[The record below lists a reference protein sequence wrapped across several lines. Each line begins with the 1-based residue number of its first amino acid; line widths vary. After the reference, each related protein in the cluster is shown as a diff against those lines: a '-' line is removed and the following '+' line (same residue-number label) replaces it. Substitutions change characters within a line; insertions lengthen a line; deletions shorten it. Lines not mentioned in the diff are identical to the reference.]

1 METDTP
7 VRETE
12 RILTDE
18 EAAERAAR
26 KEAARE
32 ARRKKKQRKKRI
44 KTALLIVLAVILVIV
59 AAFAGFLLYLQKCG
73 AEYDNITECVQ
84 SQPMDFTQRYTFS
97 SADKTMSVKLD
108 KNDLWWLL
116 YQTGAIEKLEK
127 MDTALA
133 DKNIRLSGMGISTDN
148 NALTANVELTCFGSV
163 RIPLSANC
171 GVSVDDTDITISVN
185 SIKLGNG
192 WGLPMGFVCGRFDIE
207 PSALNVKIS
216 RSIHPFL
223 NDLTQLTVADG
234 CVVITMNATDK
245 LFAEA
250 LANADQVKE
259 LSKFGIESPAIA
271 AVVEAASGTGDTAF
285 RTALDSFAD
294 ANAYADFR
302 TSALALGTVDA
313 ASAYMS
319 NQDYAPYIQRFLPSL
334 TLEGVTSLNS
344 ELYSLSANREQLLET
359 LTTNVNTAYIKGTIG
374 EPKPAEDTSKDGKDS
389 KDKKK
394 TETAAAET
402 AATPAGSFVSYTE
415 GSPALTMESM
425 SGNNWASY
433 SEWITEGDFRV
444 VYLNGFP
451 NVSVQI
457 EKAKEDDA
465 SEKDKKK
472 KAEEEASASETV
484 ASPEKPIGLLVRL
497 KDGSFRLFYHEAAL
511 KEGSKTDVQFTIAH
525 IDLDSAAGEEYMALS
540 FIPSV
545 TYTAPA
551 VTPATEAAPAVTP
564 ATEAATA
571 ETPAEQDGAAT
582 TDQAAA

>member
-44 KTALLIVLAVILVIV
+44 KTVLLIVLAVILVIV

-84 SQPMDFTQRYTFS
+84 SQPMDFTQRYAFS

-302 TSALALGTVDA
+302 TSALALGIKIRCF
-313 ASAYMS
+313 SI
-319 NQDYAPYIQRFLPSL
+319 PFLTFL
-334 TLEGVTSLNS
+334 IV
-344 ELYSLSANREQLLET
+344 NR
-359 LTTNVNTAYIKGTIG
+359 
-374 EPKPAEDTSKDGKDS
+374 
-389 KDKKK
+389 
-394 TETAAAET
+394 
-402 AATPAGSFVSYTE
+402 
-415 GSPALTMESM
+415 
-425 SGNNWASY
+425 
-433 SEWITEGDFRV
+433 
-444 VYLNGFP
+444 
-451 NVSVQI
+451 
-457 EKAKEDDA
+457 
-465 SEKDKKK
+465 
-472 KAEEEASASETV
+472 
-484 ASPEKPIGLLVRL
+484 
-497 KDGSFRLFYHEAAL
+497 
-511 KEGSKTDVQFTIAH
+511 
-525 IDLDSAAGEEYMALS
+525 
-540 FIPSV
+540 
-545 TYTAPA
+545 
-551 VTPATEAAPAVTP
+551 
-564 ATEAATA
+564 
-571 ETPAEQDGAAT
+571 
-582 TDQAAA
+582 

>member
-73 AEYDNITECVQ
+73 TEYDNITECVQ

-133 DKNIRLSGMGISTDN
+133 GKNIRLSGMGISTDN

-192 WGLPMGFVCGRFDIE
+192 WGLPMNFVCNRFDVE

-250 LANADQVKE
+250 LANADQAKE

-302 TSALALGTVDA
+302 TSALALGTADA

-359 LTTNVNTAYIKGTIG
+359 LATNVNTAYIKGTIG
-374 EPKPAEDTSKDGKDS
+374 EPKPAEDTSKDS

-394 TETAAAET
+394 TEAAATET

-472 KAEEEASASETV
+472 KTEEEASASETV

-525 IDLDSAAGEEYMALS
+525 IDLDSAAGEENMALS

-551 VTPATEAAPAVTP
+551 VTPATEAAPAVPP

>member
-73 AEYDNITECVQ
+73 TEYDNITECVQ
-84 SQPMDFTQRYTFS
+84 SQPMDFTQRYAFS
-97 SADKTMSVKLD
+97 SADKTMSVRLD

-163 RIPLSANC
+163 RIPLSADC
-171 GVSVDDTDITISVN
+171 GVSVDDTDITVFVK

-192 WGLPMGFVCGRFDIE
+192 WGLPMNFVCNRFDVE

-223 NDLTQLTVADG
+223 NDLTQFTIADG

-245 LFAEA
+245 MFAEA

-271 AVVEAASGTGDTAF
+271 AVVEAASGTGDAAF
-285 RTALDSFAD
+285 RTVLDSFAD
-294 ANAYADFR
+294 ANAYANFR

-359 LTTNVNTAYIKGTIG
+359 LATNVNTAYVKGTIG
-374 EPKPAEDTSKDGKDS
+374 EPKPAEETAKDS

-394 TETAAAET
+394 TEDTAAE
-402 AATPAGSFVSYTE
+402 AAAAPAGSFVSYTE

-425 SGNNWASY
+425 SANNWASY

-465 SEKDKKK
+465 SDKDKKK
-472 KAEEEASASETV
+472 KTEEEASAPETV

-497 KDGSFRLFYHEAAL
+497 KVGSFLLFYHEASL
-511 KEGSKTDVQFTIAH
+511 KEGSKTDVQFTVAH
-525 IDLDSAAGEEYMALS
+525 IDLNSATGEEYMALS

-545 TYTAPA
+545 AY
-551 VTPATEAAPAVTP
+551 AAPAEAPVVEAP
-564 ATEAATA
+564 AGQDDASVSDQTAA
-571 ETPAEQDGAAT
+571 
-582 TDQAAA
+582 

>member
-84 SQPMDFTQRYTFS
+84 SQPMDFTQRYAFS
-97 SADKTMSVKLD
+97 SADKTMSVRLD

-133 DKNIRLSGMGISTDN
+133 GKNIRLSGMGISTDN

-192 WGLPMGFVCGRFDIE
+192 WGLPLGFVCGRFDIE

-313 ASAYMS
+313 DSAYMS

-359 LTTNVNTAYIKGTIG
+359 LATNVNTAYIKGTIG
-374 EPKPAEDTSKDGKDS
+374 EPKPAEETAKDNKDSKDS

-394 TETAAAET
+394 TEAAATET

-472 KAEEEASASETV
+472 KTEEEASASETV

-551 VTPATEAAPAVTP
+551 VTPATEAA
-564 ATEAATA
+564 TA

>member
-73 AEYDNITECVQ
+73 TEYDNITECVQ

-133 DKNIRLSGMGISTDN
+133 GKNIRLSGMGISTDN

-359 LTTNVNTAYIKGTIG
+359 LATNVNTAYIKGTIG
-374 EPKPAEDTSKDGKDS
+374 EPKPAEETAKDS

-394 TETAAAET
+394 TEAAAAET

-472 KAEEEASASETV
+472 KTEEEASASETV

-525 IDLDSAAGEEYMALS
+525 IDLDSAAGEENMALS

-545 TYTAPA
+545 TYT
-551 VTPATEAAPAVTP
+551 APAVTP

>member
-73 AEYDNITECVQ
+73 TEYDNITECVQ
-84 SQPMDFTQRYTFS
+84 SQPMDFTQRYAFS

-133 DKNIRLSGMGISTDN
+133 GKNIRLSGMGISTDN

-192 WGLPMGFVCGRFDIE
+192 WGLPMNFVCNRFDVE

-250 LANADQVKE
+250 LANADQAKE

-271 AVVEAASGTGDTAF
+271 AVTEAASGAGDTAF

-302 TSALALGTVDA
+302 TSALALGTADA

-359 LTTNVNTAYIKGTIG
+359 LATNVNTAYIKGTIG
-374 EPKPAEDTSKDGKDS
+374 EPKPAEETAKDS

-394 TETAAAET
+394 TEDTAAE
-402 AATPAGSFVSYTE
+402 AAAAPAGSFVSYTE

-451 NVSVQI
+451 NVSVQV
-457 EKAKEDDA
+457 EKAKEEDA
-465 SEKDKKK
+465 SNKDKKDKK
-472 KAEEEASASETV
+472 KAEEEASASDTV

-551 VTPATEAAPAVTP
+551 VTPATEAA
-564 ATEAATA
+564 TA

>member
-84 SQPMDFTQRYTFS
+84 SQPMDFTQRYAFS
-97 SADKTMSVKLD
+97 SADKTMSVRLD

-133 DKNIRLSGMGISTDN
+133 GKNIRLSGMGISTDN

-294 ANAYADFR
+294 ASAYADFR
-302 TSALALGTVDA
+302 TSALALGTADA

-344 ELYSLSANREQLLET
+344 ELYSLSANREQLLEA
-359 LTTNVNTAYIKGTIG
+359 LATNVNTAYIKGTIG
-374 EPKPAEDTSKDGKDS
+374 EPKPAEETAKDS

-394 TETAAAET
+394 TEAAATET

-472 KAEEEASASETV
+472 KTEEEASASETV

-511 KEGSKTDVQFTIAH
+511 KEGSKTDVQFTMAH

-551 VTPATEAAPAVTP
+551 VTPATEAA
-564 ATEAATA
+564 TA

>member
-73 AEYDNITECVQ
+73 TEYDNITECVQ
-84 SQPMDFTQRYTFS
+84 SQPMDFTQRYAFS
-97 SADKTMSVKLD
+97 SADKTMSVRLD

-133 DKNIRLSGMGISTDN
+133 DKNIRLSGMGISADN

-163 RIPLSANC
+163 RIPLSADC
-171 GVSVDDTDITISVN
+171 GVSVDDTDITVFVK

-192 WGLPMGFVCGRFDIE
+192 WGLPMNFVCNRFDVE

-223 NDLTQLTVADG
+223 NDLTQFTIADG

-271 AVVEAASGTGDTAF
+271 AVVEAASGTGDAAF
-285 RTALDSFAD
+285 RTVLDSFAD
-294 ANAYADFR
+294 ANAYANFR

-359 LTTNVNTAYIKGTIG
+359 LATNVNTAYVKGTIG
-374 EPKPAEDTSKDGKDS
+374 EPKPAEETAKDS

-394 TETAAAET
+394 TEDTAAE
-402 AATPAGSFVSYTE
+402 AAAAPAGSFVSYTE

-465 SEKDKKK
+465 SDKDKKK
-472 KAEEEASASETV
+472 KTEEEASAPETV

-511 KEGSKTDVQFTIAH
+511 KEGSKTDVQFTVAH
-525 IDLDSAAGEEYMALS
+525 IDLNSATGEEYMALS

-545 TYTAPA
+545 AY
-551 VTPATEAAPAVTP
+551 AAPAEAPVVEAP
-564 ATEAATA
+564 AGQDDASVSDQTAA
-571 ETPAEQDGAAT
+571 
-582 TDQAAA
+582 

>member
-73 AEYDNITECVQ
+73 TEYDNITECVQ
-84 SQPMDFTQRYTFS
+84 SQPMDFTQRYAFS
-97 SADKTMSVKLD
+97 SADKTMSVRLD

-133 DKNIRLSGMGISTDN
+133 DKNIRLSGMGISADN

-163 RIPLSANC
+163 RIPLSADC
-171 GVSVDDTDITISVN
+171 GVSVDDTDITVFVK

-192 WGLPMGFVCGRFDIE
+192 WGLPMNFVCNRFDVE

-223 NDLTQLTVADG
+223 NDLTQFTIADG

-271 AVVEAASGTGDTAF
+271 AVVEAASGTGDAAF
-285 RTALDSFAD
+285 RTVLDSFAD

-359 LTTNVNTAYIKGTIG
+359 LATNVNTAYIKGTIG
-374 EPKPAEDTSKDGKDS
+374 EPKPAEETAKDS

-394 TETAAAET
+394 TEDTAAE
-402 AATPAGSFVSYTE
+402 AAAAPAGSFVSYTE

-472 KAEEEASASETV
+472 KTEEEASASETV

-511 KEGSKTDVQFTIAH
+511 KEGSKTDVQFTVAH
-525 IDLDSAAGEEYMALS
+525 IDLNSATGEEYMALS

-545 TYTAPA
+545 AY
-551 VTPATEAAPAVTP
+551 AAPAEAPVVEAP
-564 ATEAATA
+564 AGQDDASVSDQTAA
-571 ETPAEQDGAAT
+571 
-582 TDQAAA
+582 

>member
-73 AEYDNITECVQ
+73 TEYDNITECVQ
-84 SQPMDFTQRYTFS
+84 SQPMDFTQRYAFS
-97 SADKTMSVKLD
+97 SADKTMSVRLD

-133 DKNIRLSGMGISTDN
+133 GKNIRLSGMGISTDN

-192 WGLPMGFVCGRFDIE
+192 WGLPMNFVCNRFDVE

-359 LTTNVNTAYIKGTIG
+359 LATNVNTAYIKGTIG
-374 EPKPAEDTSKDGKDS
+374 EPKPAEETAKDNKDSKDS

-394 TETAAAET
+394 TEAAAAET

-457 EKAKEDDA
+457 EKAKEADT
-465 SEKDKKK
+465 SKKDSKDKK
-472 KAEEEASASETV
+472 KAEEEAAAPEMV

-551 VTPATEAAPAVTP
+551 VTPATEAA
-564 ATEAATA
+564 TA

>member
-84 SQPMDFTQRYTFS
+84 SQPMDFTQRYAFS

-133 DKNIRLSGMGISTDN
+133 GKNIRLSGMGISTDN

-171 GVSVDDTDITISVN
+171 GVSVNDTDITISVN

-344 ELYSLSANREQLLET
+344 ELYSLSANREQLLEA
-359 LTTNVNTAYIKGTIG
+359 LATNVNTAYIKGTIG
-374 EPKPAEDTSKDGKDS
+374 EPKPAEETAKDS

-394 TETAAAET
+394 TEAAAAET

-457 EKAKEDDA
+457 EKAKEADT
-465 SEKDKKK
+465 SKKDSKDKK
-472 KAEEEASASETV
+472 KAEEEAAAPEMV

-551 VTPATEAAPAVTP
+551 VTPATEAA
-564 ATEAATA
+564 TA
-571 ETPAEQDGAAT
+571 ETPAEQDGATT

>member
-73 AEYDNITECVQ
+73 TEYDNITECVQ
-84 SQPMDFTQRYTFS
+84 SQPMDFTQRYAFS
-97 SADKTMSVKLD
+97 SADKTMSVRLD

-133 DKNIRLSGMGISTDN
+133 DKNIRLSGMGISADN

-163 RIPLSANC
+163 RIPLSADC
-171 GVSVDDTDITISVN
+171 GVSVDDTDITVFVK

-192 WGLPMGFVCGRFDIE
+192 WGLPMNFVCNRFDVE

-223 NDLTQLTVADG
+223 NDLTQFTIADG

-245 LFAEA
+245 MFAEA

-271 AVVEAASGTGDTAF
+271 AVVEAASGTGDSAF

-319 NQDYAPYIQRFLPSL
+319 SQDYAPYIQRFLPSL

-359 LTTNVNTAYIKGTIG
+359 LATNVNTAYIKGTIG
-374 EPKPAEDTSKDGKDS
+374 EPKPAEETAKDS

-394 TETAAAET
+394 TEDTAAE
-402 AATPAGSFVSYTE
+402 AAAAPAGSFVSYTE

-425 SGNNWASY
+425 SANNWASY

-465 SEKDKKK
+465 SDKDKKK
-472 KAEEEASASETV
+472 KTEEEASAPETV

-525 IDLDSAAGEEYMALS
+525 IDLNSATGEEYMALS

-545 TYTAPA
+545 AY
-551 VTPATEAAPAVTP
+551 AAPAEAPVVEAP
-564 ATEAATA
+564 AGQDDASVSDQTAA
-571 ETPAEQDGAAT
+571 
-582 TDQAAA
+582 

>member
-73 AEYDNITECVQ
+73 TEYDNITECVQ
-84 SQPMDFTQRYTFS
+84 SQPMDFTQRYAFS
-97 SADKTMSVKLD
+97 SADKTMSVRLD

-133 DKNIRLSGMGISTDN
+133 DKNIRLSGMGISADN

-163 RIPLSANC
+163 RIPLSADC
-171 GVSVDDTDITISVN
+171 GVSVDDTDITVFVK

-192 WGLPMGFVCGRFDIE
+192 WGLPMNFVCNRFDVE
-207 PSALNVKIS
+207 SSALNVKIS

-223 NDLTQLTVADG
+223 NDLTQFTIADG

-245 LFAEA
+245 MFAEA

-359 LTTNVNTAYIKGTIG
+359 LATNVNTAYIKGTIG
-374 EPKPAEDTSKDGKDS
+374 EPKPAEETAKDS

-394 TETAAAET
+394 TEDTAAE
-402 AATPAGSFVSYTE
+402 AAAAPAGSFVSYTE

-425 SGNNWASY
+425 SANNWASY

-451 NVSVQI
+451 NVSAQI

-465 SEKDKKK
+465 SDKDKKK
-472 KAEEEASASETV
+472 KTEEEASAPETV

-511 KEGSKTDVQFTIAH
+511 KEGSKTDVQFTVAH
-525 IDLDSAAGEEYMALS
+525 IDLNSATGEEYMALS

-545 TYTAPA
+545 AY
-551 VTPATEAAPAVTP
+551 AAPAEAPVVEAP
-564 ATEAATA
+564 AGQDDASVSDQTAA
-571 ETPAEQDGAAT
+571 
-582 TDQAAA
+582 

>member
-73 AEYDNITECVQ
+73 TEYDNITECVQ
-84 SQPMDFTQRYTFS
+84 SQPMDFTQRYAFS
-97 SADKTMSVKLD
+97 SADKTMSVRLD

-133 DKNIRLSGMGISTDN
+133 DKNIRLSGMGISADN

-163 RIPLSANC
+163 RIPLSADC
-171 GVSVDDTDITISVN
+171 GVSVDDTDITVFVK

-192 WGLPMGFVCGRFDIE
+192 WGLPMNFVCNRFDME

-223 NDLTQLTVADG
+223 NDLTQFTIADG

-271 AVVEAASGTGDTAF
+271 AVVEAASGTGDSAF

-359 LTTNVNTAYIKGTIG
+359 LATNVNTAYIKGTIG
-374 EPKPAEDTSKDGKDS
+374 EPKPAEETAKDS

-394 TETAAAET
+394 TEDTAAE
-402 AATPAGSFVSYTE
+402 AAAAPAGSFVSYTE

-465 SEKDKKK
+465 SDKDKKK
-472 KAEEEASASETV
+472 KTEEEASAPETV

-525 IDLDSAAGEEYMALS
+525 IDLNSATGEEYMALS

-545 TYTAPA
+545 AY
-551 VTPATEAAPAVTP
+551 AAPAEAPVVEAP
-564 ATEAATA
+564 AGQDDASVSDQTAA
-571 ETPAEQDGAAT
+571 
-582 TDQAAA
+582 

>member
-73 AEYDNITECVQ
+73 TEYDNITECVQ
-84 SQPMDFTQRYTFS
+84 SQPMDFTQRYAFS
-97 SADKTMSVKLD
+97 SADKTMSVRLD

-133 DKNIRLSGMGISTDN
+133 DKNIRLSGMGISADN

-163 RIPLSANC
+163 RIPLSADC
-171 GVSVDDTDITISVN
+171 GVSVDDTDITVFVK

-192 WGLPMGFVCGRFDIE
+192 WGLPMNFVCNRFDVE

-223 NDLTQLTVADG
+223 NDLTQFTIADG

-245 LFAEA
+245 MFAEA

-319 NQDYAPYIQRFLPSL
+319 SQDYAPYIQRFLPSL

-359 LTTNVNTAYIKGTIG
+359 LATNVNTAYVKGTIG
-374 EPKPAEDTSKDGKDS
+374 EPKPAEETAKDS

-394 TETAAAET
+394 TEDTAAE
-402 AATPAGSFVSYTE
+402 AAAAPAGSFVSYTE

-465 SEKDKKK
+465 SDKDKKK
-472 KAEEEASASETV
+472 KTEEEASAPETV

-511 KEGSKTDVQFTIAH
+511 KEGSKTDVQFTVAH
-525 IDLDSAAGEEYMALS
+525 IDLNSATGEEYMALS

-545 TYTAPA
+545 AY
-551 VTPATEAAPAVTP
+551 AAPAEAPVVEAP
-564 ATEAATA
+564 AGQDDASVSDQTAA
-571 ETPAEQDGAAT
+571 
-582 TDQAAA
+582 

>member
-73 AEYDNITECVQ
+73 TEYDNITECVQ
-84 SQPMDFTQRYTFS
+84 SQPMDFTQRYAFS
-97 SADKTMSVKLD
+97 SADKTMSVRLD

-133 DKNIRLSGMGISTDN
+133 DKNIRLSGMGISADN

-163 RIPLSANC
+163 RIPLSADC
-171 GVSVDDTDITISVN
+171 GVSVDDTDITVFVK

-192 WGLPMGFVCGRFDIE
+192 WGLPMNFVCNRFDVE

-223 NDLTQLTVADG
+223 NDLTQFTIADG

-319 NQDYAPYIQRFLPSL
+319 SQDYAPYIQRFLPSL

-359 LTTNVNTAYIKGTIG
+359 LATNVNTAYVKGTIG
-374 EPKPAEDTSKDGKDS
+374 EPKPAEETAKDS

-394 TETAAAET
+394 TEDTAAE
-402 AATPAGSFVSYTE
+402 AAAAPAGSFVSYTE

-465 SEKDKKK
+465 SDKDKKK
-472 KAEEEASASETV
+472 KTEEEASAPETV

-511 KEGSKTDVQFTIAH
+511 KEGSKTDVQFTVAH
-525 IDLDSAAGEEYMALS
+525 IDLNSATGEEYMALS

-545 TYTAPA
+545 AY
-551 VTPATEAAPAVTP
+551 AAPAEAPVVEAP
-564 ATEAATA
+564 AGQDDASVSDQTAA
-571 ETPAEQDGAAT
+571 
-582 TDQAAA
+582 

>member
-73 AEYDNITECVQ
+73 TEYDNITECVQ
-84 SQPMDFTQRYTFS
+84 SQPMDFTQRYAFS
-97 SADKTMSVKLD
+97 SADKTMSVRLD

-133 DKNIRLSGMGISTDN
+133 DKNIRLSGMGISADN

-163 RIPLSANC
+163 RIPLSADC
-171 GVSVDDTDITISVN
+171 GVSVDDTDITVFVK

-192 WGLPMGFVCGRFDIE
+192 WGLPMNFVCNRFDVE

-223 NDLTQLTVADG
+223 NDLTQFTIADG

-319 NQDYAPYIQRFLPSL
+319 SQDYAPYIQRFLPSL

-344 ELYSLSANREQLLET
+344 ELYSLSSNREQLLET
-359 LTTNVNTAYIKGTIG
+359 LATNVNTAYIKGTIG
-374 EPKPAEDTSKDGKDS
+374 EPKPAEETAKDS

-394 TETAAAET
+394 TEDTAAE
-402 AATPAGSFVSYTE
+402 AAAAPAGSFVSYTE

-457 EKAKEDDA
+457 EKAKEEDA

-472 KAEEEASASETV
+472 KTEEEASAPETV

-525 IDLDSAAGEEYMALS
+525 IDLNSATGEEYMALS

-545 TYTAPA
+545 AY
-551 VTPATEAAPAVTP
+551 AAPAEAPVVEAP
-564 ATEAATA
+564 AG
-571 ETPAEQDGAAT
+571 QDDASVS
-582 TDQAAA
+582 DQTVA

>member
-73 AEYDNITECVQ
+73 TEYDNITECVQ

-97 SADKTMSVKLD
+97 SADKTMSVRLD

-133 DKNIRLSGMGISTDN
+133 GKNIRLSGMGISTDN

-250 LANADQVKE
+250 LANADQAKE

-319 NQDYAPYIQRFLPSL
+319 SQDYAPYIQRFLPSL

-359 LTTNVNTAYIKGTIG
+359 LATNVNTAYIKGTIG

-394 TETAAAET
+394 TEAAAAET

-451 NVSVQI
+451 NVSVQV
-457 EKAKEDDA
+457 EKAKEEDA
-465 SEKDKKK
+465 SNKDKKDKK

-525 IDLDSAAGEEYMALS
+525 IDLDSATGEEYMALS

-545 TYTAPA
+545 TYT
-551 VTPATEAAPAVTP
+551 APAVTP

>member
-84 SQPMDFTQRYTFS
+84 SQPMDFTQRYAFS

-133 DKNIRLSGMGISTDN
+133 GKNIRLSGMGISTDN

-192 WGLPMGFVCGRFDIE
+192 WGLPMGFVCGRFDVE

-319 NQDYAPYIQRFLPSL
+319 SQDYAPYIQRFLPSL

-359 LTTNVNTAYIKGTIG
+359 LATNVNTAYIKGTIG
-374 EPKPAEDTSKDGKDS
+374 EPKPAEETAKDS

-394 TETAAAET
+394 TEAAATET
-402 AATPAGSFVSYTE
+402 ATTPAGSFVSYTE

-472 KAEEEASASETV
+472 KTEEEASASETV

-525 IDLDSAAGEEYMALS
+525 IDLDSAAGEENMALS

-545 TYTAPA
+545 TYT
-551 VTPATEAAPAVTP
+551 APAVTP

>member
-73 AEYDNITECVQ
+73 TEYDNITECVQ
-84 SQPMDFTQRYTFS
+84 SQPMDFTQRYAFS
-97 SADKTMSVKLD
+97 SADKTMSVRLD

-133 DKNIRLSGMGISTDN
+133 GKNIRLSGMGISTDN

-192 WGLPMGFVCGRFDIE
+192 WGLPMNFVCNRFDVD

-250 LANADQVKE
+250 LVNADQVKE
-259 LSKFGIESPAIA
+259 LSKFGIESPAIT

-285 RTALDSFAD
+285 HTALDSFAD

-302 TSALALGTVDA
+302 TSALALGTADA

-359 LTTNVNTAYIKGTIG
+359 LATNVNTAYIKGTIG
-374 EPKPAEDTSKDGKDS
+374 EPKPAEDTSKDS

-394 TETAAAET
+394 TEAAATET

-472 KAEEEASASETV
+472 KTEEEASASETV

-551 VTPATEAAPAVTP
+551 VTPATEAA
-564 ATEAATA
+564 TA

>member
-192 WGLPMGFVCGRFDIE
+192 WGLPMNFVCNRFDVE

-223 NDLTQLTVADG
+223 NDLTQLTVANG

-294 ANAYADFR
+294 ANTYADFR
-302 TSALALGTVDA
+302 TSALALGTADA

-319 NQDYAPYIQRFLPSL
+319 NQDYAPYIQRFLPTL

-359 LTTNVNTAYIKGTIG
+359 LATNVNTAYIKGTIG
-374 EPKPAEDTSKDGKDS
+374 EPKPAEETAKDGKDS

-394 TETAAAET
+394 TEAAAET

-444 VYLNGFP
+444 VYLNSFP

-472 KAEEEASASETV
+472 KTEEEASASETV

-551 VTPATEAAPAVTP
+551 VTPATEAA
-564 ATEAATA
+564 TA

>member
-73 AEYDNITECVQ
+73 TEYDNITECVQ
-84 SQPMDFTQRYTFS
+84 SQPMDFTQRYAFS
-97 SADKTMSVKLD
+97 SADKTMSVRLD

-133 DKNIRLSGMGISTDN
+133 DKNIRLSGMGISADN

-163 RIPLSANC
+163 RIPLSADC
-171 GVSVDDTDITISVN
+171 GVSVDDTDITVFVK

-192 WGLPMGFVCGRFDIE
+192 WGLPMNFVCNRFDVE

-223 NDLTQLTVADG
+223 NDLTQFTIADG

-271 AVVEAASGTGDTAF
+271 AVVEAASGTGDAAF
-285 RTALDSFAD
+285 RTVLDSFAD

-359 LTTNVNTAYIKGTIG
+359 LATNVNTAYVKGTIG
-374 EPKPAEDTSKDGKDS
+374 EPKPAEETAKDS

-394 TETAAAET
+394 TEDTAAE
-402 AATPAGSFVSYTE
+402 AAAAPAGSFVSYTE

-457 EKAKEDDA
+457 EKAKEEDA
-465 SEKDKKK
+465 SDKDKKK
-472 KAEEEASASETV
+472 KTEEEASAPETV

-525 IDLDSAAGEEYMALS
+525 IDLNSATGEEYMALS

-545 TYTAPA
+545 AY
-551 VTPATEAAPAVTP
+551 AAPAEAPVVEAP
-564 ATEAATA
+564 AGQDDASVSDQTAA
-571 ETPAEQDGAAT
+571 
-582 TDQAAA
+582 

>member
-133 DKNIRLSGMGISTDN
+133 GKNIRLSGMGISTDN

-192 WGLPMGFVCGRFDIE
+192 WGLPMNFVCNRFDVE

-313 ASAYMS
+313 DSAYMS

-359 LTTNVNTAYIKGTIG
+359 LATNVNTAYIKGTIG
-374 EPKPAEDTSKDGKDS
+374 EPKPAEDTSKDS

-394 TETAAAET
+394 TEAAATET

-472 KAEEEASASETV
+472 KTEEEASASETV

-551 VTPATEAAPAVTP
+551 VTPATEAA
-564 ATEAATA
+564 TA

>member
-73 AEYDNITECVQ
+73 TEYDNITECVQ
-84 SQPMDFTQRYTFS
+84 SQPMDFTQRYAFS
-97 SADKTMSVKLD
+97 SADKTMSVRLD

-133 DKNIRLSGMGISTDN
+133 DKNIRLSGMGISADN

-163 RIPLSANC
+163 RIPLSADC
-171 GVSVDDTDITISVN
+171 GVSVDDTDITVFVK

-192 WGLPMGFVCGRFDIE
+192 WGLPMNFVCNRFDVE

-223 NDLTQLTVADG
+223 NDLTQFTIADG

-245 LFAEA
+245 MFAEA

-271 AVVEAASGTGDTAF
+271 AVVEAASGTGDAAF
-285 RTALDSFAD
+285 RTVLDSFAD

-359 LTTNVNTAYIKGTIG
+359 LATNVNTAYVKGTIG
-374 EPKPAEDTSKDGKDS
+374 EPKPAEETAKDS

-394 TETAAAET
+394 TEDTAAE
-402 AATPAGSFVSYTE
+402 AAAAPAGSFVSYTE

-425 SGNNWASY
+425 SGNNGASY

-465 SEKDKKK
+465 SDKDKKK
-472 KAEEEASASETV
+472 KTEEEASAPETV

-525 IDLDSAAGEEYMALS
+525 IDLNSATGEEYMALS

-545 TYTAPA
+545 AY
-551 VTPATEAAPAVTP
+551 AAPAEAPVVEAP
-564 ATEAATA
+564 AGQDDASVSDQTAA
-571 ETPAEQDGAAT
+571 
-582 TDQAAA
+582 

>member
-73 AEYDNITECVQ
+73 TEYDNITECVQ
-84 SQPMDFTQRYTFS
+84 SQPMDFTQRYAFS
-97 SADKTMSVKLD
+97 SADKTMSVRLD

-133 DKNIRLSGMGISTDN
+133 GKNIRLSGMGISTDN

-192 WGLPMGFVCGRFDIE
+192 WGLPMNFVCNRFDVE

-313 ASAYMS
+313 DSAYMS

-359 LTTNVNTAYIKGTIG
+359 LATNVNTAYIKGTIG
-374 EPKPAEDTSKDGKDS
+374 EPKPAEDTSKDS

-394 TETAAAET
+394 TEAAATET

-444 VYLNGFP
+444 VYLTGFP

-457 EKAKEDDA
+457 EKAKEEDA
-465 SEKDKKK
+465 SSKDKKDK
-472 KAEEEASASETV
+472 TKAEEDASASETG

-551 VTPATEAAPAVTP
+551 VTPATEAA
-564 ATEAATA
+564 TA

>member
-73 AEYDNITECVQ
+73 TEYDNITECVQ
-84 SQPMDFTQRYTFS
+84 SQPMDFTQRYAFS
-97 SADKTMSVKLD
+97 SADKTMSVRLD

-133 DKNIRLSGMGISTDN
+133 DKNIRLSGMGISADN

-163 RIPLSANC
+163 RIPLSADC
-171 GVSVDDTDITISVN
+171 GVSVDDTDITVFVK

-192 WGLPMGFVCGRFDIE
+192 WGLPMNFVCNRFDVE

-223 NDLTQLTVADG
+223 NDLTQFTIADG

-359 LTTNVNTAYIKGTIG
+359 LATNVNTAYIKGTIG
-374 EPKPAEDTSKDGKDS
+374 EPKPAEETAKDS

-394 TETAAAET
+394 TEDTAAE
-402 AATPAGSFVSYTE
+402 AAAAPAGSFVSYTE

-425 SGNNWASY
+425 SANNWASY

-465 SEKDKKK
+465 SDKDKKK
-472 KAEEEASASETV
+472 KTEEEASAPETV

-511 KEGSKTDVQFTIAH
+511 KEGSKTDVQFTVAH
-525 IDLDSAAGEEYMALS
+525 IDLNSATGEEYMALS

-545 TYTAPA
+545 AY
-551 VTPATEAAPAVTP
+551 AAPAEAPVVEAP
-564 ATEAATA
+564 AGQDDASVSDQTAA
-571 ETPAEQDGAAT
+571 
-582 TDQAAA
+582 

>member
-73 AEYDNITECVQ
+73 TEYDNITECVQ
-84 SQPMDFTQRYTFS
+84 SQPMDFTQRYAFS
-97 SADKTMSVKLD
+97 SADKTMSVRLD

-163 RIPLSANC
+163 RIPLSADC
-171 GVSVDDTDITISVN
+171 GVSVDDTDITVFVK

-192 WGLPMGFVCGRFDIE
+192 WGLPMNFVCNRFDVE

-223 NDLTQLTVADG
+223 NDLTQFTIADG

-271 AVVEAASGTGDTAF
+271 AVVEAASGTGDAAF
-285 RTALDSFAD
+285 RTVLDSFAD

-359 LTTNVNTAYIKGTIG
+359 LATNVNTAYIKGTIG
-374 EPKPAEDTSKDGKDS
+374 EPKPAEETAKDS

-394 TETAAAET
+394 TEDTAAE
-402 AATPAGSFVSYTE
+402 AAAAPAGSFVSYTE

-465 SEKDKKK
+465 SDKDKKK
-472 KAEEEASASETV
+472 KTEEEASAPETV

-511 KEGSKTDVQFTIAH
+511 KEGSKTDVQFTVAH
-525 IDLDSAAGEEYMALS
+525 IDLNSATGEEYMALS

-545 TYTAPA
+545 AY
-551 VTPATEAAPAVTP
+551 AAPAEAPVVEAP
-564 ATEAATA
+564 AGQDDASVSDQTAA
-571 ETPAEQDGAAT
+571 
-582 TDQAAA
+582 

>member
-133 DKNIRLSGMGISTDN
+133 GKNIRLSGMGISTDN

-294 ANAYADFR
+294 TNAYADFR

-359 LTTNVNTAYIKGTIG
+359 LATNVNTAYIKGTIG

-394 TETAAAET
+394 TET

-451 NVSVQI
+451 NVSVQV
-457 EKAKEDDA
+457 EKAKEEDA
-465 SEKDKKK
+465 SNKDKKDKK

-551 VTPATEAAPAVTP
+551 VTPATEAA
-564 ATEAATA
+564 TA
-571 ETPAEQDGAAT
+571 ETPAEQDGATT

>member
-133 DKNIRLSGMGISTDN
+133 GKNIRLSGMGISTDN

-302 TSALALGTVDA
+302 TSALALGTADA

-334 TLEGVTSLNS
+334 TLEGVTGLNS

-359 LTTNVNTAYIKGTIG
+359 LATNVNTAYIKGTIG
-374 EPKPAEDTSKDGKDS
+374 EPKPAEETAKDGKDGKDS

-394 TETAAAET
+394 TETAATET

-472 KAEEEASASETV
+472 KTEEEASASETV

-551 VTPATEAAPAVTP
+551 VTPATEAA
-564 ATEAATA
+564 TA

>member
-84 SQPMDFTQRYTFS
+84 SQPMDFTQRYAFS

-133 DKNIRLSGMGISTDN
+133 GKNIRLSGMGISTDN

-359 LTTNVNTAYIKGTIG
+359 LATNVNTAYIKGTIG
-374 EPKPAEDTSKDGKDS
+374 EPKPAEETAKDSKDSKDS

-394 TETAAAET
+394 TETAATET

-415 GSPALTMESM
+415 GNPALTMESM

-433 SEWITEGDFRV
+433 SEWIAESDFRV

-551 VTPATEAAPAVTP
+551 VTPATEAA
-564 ATEAATA
+564 TA

>member
-73 AEYDNITECVQ
+73 TEYDNITECVQ
-84 SQPMDFTQRYTFS
+84 SQPMDFTQRYAFS
-97 SADKTMSVKLD
+97 SADKTMSVRLD

-133 DKNIRLSGMGISTDN
+133 DKNIRLSGMGISADN

-163 RIPLSANC
+163 RIPLSADC
-171 GVSVDDTDITISVN
+171 GVSVDDTDITVFVK

-192 WGLPMGFVCGRFDIE
+192 WGLPMNFVCNRFDVE

-223 NDLTQLTVADG
+223 NDLTQFTIADG

-319 NQDYAPYIQRFLPSL
+319 SQDYAPYIQRFLPSL

-359 LTTNVNTAYIKGTIG
+359 LATNVNTAYIKGTIG
-374 EPKPAEDTSKDGKDS
+374 EPKPAEETAKDS

-394 TETAAAET
+394 TEDTAAE
-402 AATPAGSFVSYTE
+402 AAAAPAGSFVSYTE

-425 SGNNWASY
+425 SANNWASY

-465 SEKDKKK
+465 SDKDKKK
-472 KAEEEASASETV
+472 KTEEEASAPETV

-511 KEGSKTDVQFTIAH
+511 KEGSKTDVQFTVAH
-525 IDLDSAAGEEYMALS
+525 IDLNSATGEEYMALS

-545 TYTAPA
+545 AY
-551 VTPATEAAPAVTP
+551 AAPAEAPVVEAP
-564 ATEAATA
+564 AG
-571 ETPAEQDGAAT
+571 QDDASVS
-582 TDQAAA
+582 DQTVA

>member
-73 AEYDNITECVQ
+73 TEYDNITECVQ
-84 SQPMDFTQRYTFS
+84 SQPMDFTQRYAFS
-97 SADKTMSVKLD
+97 SADKTMSVRLD

-133 DKNIRLSGMGISTDN
+133 DKNIRLSGMGISADN

-163 RIPLSANC
+163 RIPLSADC
-171 GVSVDDTDITISVN
+171 GVSVDDTDITVFVK

-192 WGLPMGFVCGRFDIE
+192 WGLPMNFVCNRFDVE

-223 NDLTQLTVADG
+223 NDLTQFTIADG

-271 AVVEAASGTGDTAF
+271 AVVEAASGTGDSAF

-344 ELYSLSANREQLLET
+344 ELYSLSSNREQLLET
-359 LTTNVNTAYIKGTIG
+359 LATNVNTAYAKGTIG
-374 EPKPAEDTSKDGKDS
+374 EPKPAEETAKDS

-394 TETAAAET
+394 TEDTAAE
-402 AATPAGSFVSYTE
+402 AAAAPAGSFVSYTE

-472 KAEEEASASETV
+472 KTEEEASAPETV

-511 KEGSKTDVQFTIAH
+511 KEGSKTDVQFTVAH
-525 IDLDSAAGEEYMALS
+525 IDLNSATGEEYMALS

-545 TYTAPA
+545 AY
-551 VTPATEAAPAVTP
+551 AAPAEAPVVEAP
-564 ATEAATA
+564 AGQDDASVSDQTAA
-571 ETPAEQDGAAT
+571 
-582 TDQAAA
+582 

>member
-73 AEYDNITECVQ
+73 TEYDNITECVQ
-84 SQPMDFTQRYTFS
+84 SQPMDFTQRYAFS

-133 DKNIRLSGMGISTDN
+133 DKNIRLSGMGISADN

-163 RIPLSANC
+163 RIPLSADC
-171 GVSVDDTDITISVN
+171 GVSVDDTDITVFVK

-192 WGLPMGFVCGRFDIE
+192 WGLPMNFVCNRFDVE

-223 NDLTQLTVADG
+223 NDLTQFTIADG

-245 LFAEA
+245 MFAEA

-271 AVVEAASGTGDTAF
+271 AVVEAASGTGDSAF

-319 NQDYAPYIQRFLPSL
+319 SQDYAPYIQRFLPSL

-359 LTTNVNTAYIKGTIG
+359 LATNVNTAYIKGTIG
-374 EPKPAEDTSKDGKDS
+374 EPKPAEETAKDS

-394 TETAAAET
+394 TEDTAAE
-402 AATPAGSFVSYTE
+402 AAAAPAGSFVSYTE

-465 SEKDKKK
+465 SDKDKKK
-472 KAEEEASASETV
+472 KTEEEASAPETV

-511 KEGSKTDVQFTIAH
+511 KEGSKTDVQFTVAH
-525 IDLDSAAGEEYMALS
+525 IDLNSATGEEYMALS

-545 TYTAPA
+545 AY
-551 VTPATEAAPAVTP
+551 AAPAEAPVVEAP
-564 ATEAATA
+564 AGQDDASVSDQTAA
-571 ETPAEQDGAAT
+571 
-582 TDQAAA
+582 

>member
-73 AEYDNITECVQ
+73 TEYDNITECVQ
-84 SQPMDFTQRYTFS
+84 SQPMDFTQRYAFS
-97 SADKTMSVKLD
+97 SADKTMSVRLD

-116 YQTGAIEKLEK
+116 YQAGAIEKLEK

-133 DKNIRLSGMGISTDN
+133 DKNIRLSGMGISADN

-163 RIPLSANC
+163 RIPLSADC
-171 GVSVDDTDITISVN
+171 GVSVDDTDITVFVK

-192 WGLPMGFVCGRFDIE
+192 WGLPMNFVCNRFDVE

-223 NDLTQLTVADG
+223 NDLTQFTIADG

-359 LTTNVNTAYIKGTIG
+359 LATNVNTAYIKGTIG
-374 EPKPAEDTSKDGKDS
+374 EPKPAEETAKDS

-394 TETAAAET
+394 TEDTAAE
-402 AATPAGSFVSYTE
+402 AAAAPAGSFVSYTE

-465 SEKDKKK
+465 SDKDKKK
-472 KAEEEASASETV
+472 KTEEEASAPETV

-525 IDLDSAAGEEYMALS
+525 IDLNSATGEEYMALS

-545 TYTAPA
+545 AY
-551 VTPATEAAPAVTP
+551 AAPAEAPVVEAP
-564 ATEAATA
+564 AGQDDASVSDQTAA
-571 ETPAEQDGAAT
+571 
-582 TDQAAA
+582 

>member
-73 AEYDNITECVQ
+73 TEYDNITECVQ
-84 SQPMDFTQRYTFS
+84 SQPMDFTQRYAFS
-97 SADKTMSVKLD
+97 SADKTMSVRLD

-133 DKNIRLSGMGISTDN
+133 DKNIRLSGMGISADN

-163 RIPLSANC
+163 RIPLSADC
-171 GVSVDDTDITISVN
+171 GVSVDDTDITVFVK

-192 WGLPMGFVCGRFDIE
+192 WGLPMNFVCNRFDVE

-223 NDLTQLTVADG
+223 NDLTQFTIADG

-245 LFAEA
+245 MFAEA

-271 AVVEAASGTGDTAF
+271 AVVEAASGTGDSAF

-344 ELYSLSANREQLLET
+344 ELYSLSSNREQLLET
-359 LTTNVNTAYIKGTIG
+359 LATNVNTAYIKGTIG
-374 EPKPAEDTSKDGKDS
+374 EPKPAEETAKDS

-394 TETAAAET
+394 TEDTAAE
-402 AATPAGSFVSYTE
+402 AAAAPAGSFVSYTE

-425 SGNNWASY
+425 SANNWASY

-465 SEKDKKK
+465 SDKDKKK
-472 KAEEEASASETV
+472 KTEEEASAPETV

-545 TYTAPA
+545 AY
-551 VTPATEAAPAVTP
+551 AAPAEAHVVEAP
-564 ATEAATA
+564 AGQDDASVSDQTAA
-571 ETPAEQDGAAT
+571 
-582 TDQAAA
+582 

>member
-73 AEYDNITECVQ
+73 TEYDNITECVQ
-84 SQPMDFTQRYTFS
+84 SQPMDFTQRYAFS
-97 SADKTMSVKLD
+97 SADKTMSVRLD

-133 DKNIRLSGMGISTDN
+133 GKNIRLSGMGISTDN

-192 WGLPMGFVCGRFDIE
+192 WGLPMNFVCNRFDVE

-313 ASAYMS
+313 DSAYMS

-359 LTTNVNTAYIKGTIG
+359 LATNVNTAYIKGTIG
-374 EPKPAEDTSKDGKDS
+374 EPKPAEDTSKDS

-394 TETAAAET
+394 TEAAATET

-472 KAEEEASASETV
+472 KTEEEASASETV

-525 IDLDSAAGEEYMALS
+525 IDLDSAAGEEYMVLS

-545 TYTAPA
+545 TYT
-551 VTPATEAAPAVTP
+551 APAVTP

>member
-73 AEYDNITECVQ
+73 TEYDNITECVQ
-84 SQPMDFTQRYTFS
+84 SQPMDFTQRYAFS
-97 SADKTMSVKLD
+97 SADKTMSVRLD

-133 DKNIRLSGMGISTDN
+133 DKNIRLSGMGISADN

-163 RIPLSANC
+163 RIPLSADC
-171 GVSVDDTDITISVN
+171 GVSVDDTDITVFVK

-192 WGLPMGFVCGRFDIE
+192 WGLPMNFVCNRFDVE

-223 NDLTQLTVADG
+223 NDLTQFTIADG

-271 AVVEAASGTGDTAF
+271 AVVEAASGTGDSAF

-359 LTTNVNTAYIKGTIG
+359 LATNVNTAYVKGTIG
-374 EPKPAEDTSKDGKDS
+374 EPKPAEETAKDS

-394 TETAAAET
+394 TEDTAAE
-402 AATPAGSFVSYTE
+402 AAAAPAGSFVSYTE

-472 KAEEEASASETV
+472 KTEEEASASETV

-511 KEGSKTDVQFTIAH
+511 KEGSKTDVQFTVAH
-525 IDLDSAAGEEYMALS
+525 IDLNSATGEEYMALS

-545 TYTAPA
+545 AY
-551 VTPATEAAPAVTP
+551 AAPAEAPVVEAP
-564 ATEAATA
+564 AGQDDASVSDQTAA
-571 ETPAEQDGAAT
+571 
-582 TDQAAA
+582 

>member
-73 AEYDNITECVQ
+73 TEYDNITECVQ
-84 SQPMDFTQRYTFS
+84 SQPMDFTQRYAFS
-97 SADKTMSVKLD
+97 SADKTMSVRLD

-133 DKNIRLSGMGISTDN
+133 DKNIRLSGMGISADN

-163 RIPLSANC
+163 RIPLSADC
-171 GVSVDDTDITISVN
+171 GVSVDDTDITVFVK

-192 WGLPMGFVCGRFDIE
+192 WGLPMNFVCNRFDVE

-223 NDLTQLTVADG
+223 NDLTQFTIADG

-245 LFAEA
+245 MFAEA

-271 AVVEAASGTGDTAF
+271 AVVEAASGTGDSAF

-319 NQDYAPYIQRFLPSL
+319 SQDYAPYIQRFLPSL

-344 ELYSLSANREQLLET
+344 ELYSLSSNREQLLET
-359 LTTNVNTAYIKGTIG
+359 LATNVNTAYVKGTIG
-374 EPKPAEDTSKDGKDS
+374 EPKPAEETAKDS

-394 TETAAAET
+394 TEDTAAE
-402 AATPAGSFVSYTE
+402 AAAAPAGSFVSYTE

-457 EKAKEDDA
+457 EKAKEEDA

-472 KAEEEASASETV
+472 KTEEEASASETV

-525 IDLDSAAGEEYMALS
+525 IDLNSATGEEYMALS

-545 TYTAPA
+545 AY
-551 VTPATEAAPAVTP
+551 AAPAEAPVVEAP
-564 ATEAATA
+564 AGQDDASVSDQTAA
-571 ETPAEQDGAAT
+571 
-582 TDQAAA
+582 

>member
-73 AEYDNITECVQ
+73 TEYDNITECVQ
-84 SQPMDFTQRYTFS
+84 SQPMDFTQRYAFS
-97 SADKTMSVKLD
+97 SADKTMSVRLD

-133 DKNIRLSGMGISTDN
+133 GKNIRLSGMGISTDN
-148 NALTANVELTCFGSV
+148 NALTANVELTCFCSV

-192 WGLPMGFVCGRFDIE
+192 WGLPMNFVCNRFDVE

-313 ASAYMS
+313 DSAYMS

-359 LTTNVNTAYIKGTIG
+359 LATNVNTAYIKGTIG
-374 EPKPAEDTSKDGKDS
+374 EPKPAEDTSKDS

-394 TETAAAET
+394 TEAAATET

-472 KAEEEASASETV
+472 KTEEEASASETV

-551 VTPATEAAPAVTP
+551 VTPATEAA
-564 ATEAATA
+564 TA